1 MLLPDDSYVLSM
13 TYRLIDRIPTLEEHR
28 SLSERVGWGSVF
40 RWDAIA
46 ASLAGTCCG
55 AVATI
60 DDGTVIGMGRV
71 IGDGAYFF
79 YLQDLAVDP
88 THQGRGVGSQLVQRL
103 VEQVKILAG
112 GDAFIGLFAT
122 SVAAPLYRRAGFDDQ
137 TPMQGMWQMA
147 RDHRIGDDSACP
159 PSRRHVH
166 APQSSGLRS
175 SPSARTPFGVQHAI
189 RRHRT

>member
-1 MLLPDDSYVLSM
+1 MLLPDDGYVLSM
-13 TYRLIDRIPTLEEHR
+13 TYCFIDRIPTLEEHR
-28 SLSERVGWGSVF
+28 SLSERVCWGSAF
-40 RWDAIA
+40 RWEAMS

-71 IGDGAYFF
+71 IGAGAYFF

-88 THQGRGVGSQLVQRL
+88 TQQGRGVGSQLVQRL

-122 SVAAPLYRRAGFDDQ
+122 AVAAPLYRRAGFDDQ

-147 RDHRIGDDSACP
+147 R
-159 PSRRHVH
+159 VH
-166 APQSSGLRS
+166 E
-175 SPSARTPFGVQHAI
+175 
-189 RRHRT
+189 